1 MTLLDLLVLLLIKEN
16 NLEIT
21 YEDEHANVQFAGDS
35 YCASLLEKEE
45 SEQNEGLEK

>member
-21 YEDEHANVQFAGDS
+21 YADEHMNIEIAGDIR
-35 YCASLLEKEE
+35 CAQVLEENSGKED
-45 SEQNEGLEK
+45 L